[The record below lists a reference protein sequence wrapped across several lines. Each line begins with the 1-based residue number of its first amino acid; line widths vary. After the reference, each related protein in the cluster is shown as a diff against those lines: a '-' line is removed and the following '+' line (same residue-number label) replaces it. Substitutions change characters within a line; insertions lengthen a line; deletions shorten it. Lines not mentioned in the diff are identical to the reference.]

1 MSDEASQLH
10 SGATR
15 DADEDLNE
23 IFDAAINEALSR
35 DEITLAAQQ
44 AQLDLEFLR
53 VRAAEASADIWQ
65 TVMSERDNYTS
76 DVLYRYI
83 YIYIAPQSM
92 ASFTEAAK

>member
-44 AQLDLEFLR
+44 AQLGLEFLR

-76 DVLYRYI
+76 DVLYI